1 MNREEKL
8 HIIAD
13 ILEMEPNQL
22 SEDLVLEE
30 VESWD
35 SVSILSVIAF
45 MNSMF
50 DKYPSAREIQ
60 AHKTVGELLD
70 SMN

>member
-45 MNSMF
+45 MNDMF